1 MQGRNNA
8 LRDYSLGDR
17 CSAGAG
23 EECLLAKIIM
33 YFDEDNL
40 LPEMHAHAAGMYSHS
55 QAYGNTDKDHT
66 GASTDVIASA
76 AFLGAGPAHL
86 PGAFRPPR
94 RHCNP

>member
-1 MQGRNNA
+1 M
-8 LRDYSLGDR
+8 L
-17 CSAGAG
+17 
-23 EECLLAKIIM
+23 KIIM
-33 YFDEDNL
+33 YLDEDKL
-40 LPEMHAHAAGMYSHS
+40 LQEMHAHAAGMYSHS

-66 GASTDVIASA
+66 QVQLDENVIASA